1 VCERLAME
9 HVISVLVENRFG
21 VLAHIAGVFSGRGYN
36 IESLTVGVTKNPEVS
51 RMTIVVNGD
60 KRIIDQIVKQLNR
73 QIDVIEVSDLTK
85 ASYIDRELILVK
97 LSVTHEQRAEVIEIA
112 NLFRAKIVDV
122 QIESL
127 TIEAEGDNKKLSALI
142 NLLDQYSI
150 SDIVRTGRV
159 GLPRG

>member
-1 VCERLAME
+1 ME

>member
-1 VCERLAME
+1 ME

-36 IESLTVGVTKNPEVS
+36 IESLTVGVAKNPEVS